1 MAKKPITRYRDA
13 GTGQFVPDKVGERRP
28 TRTIL
33 DVMDGTA
40 SGSNTHTIERDA
52 GSGRFV
58 PTGTADRR
66 PASTTTE
73 RVKK

>member
-1 MAKKPITRYRDA
+1 MAKRTITRYRDA

-40 SGSNTHTIERDA
+40 SGNSHTIERDA
-52 GSGRFV
+52 GTGRFV
-58 PTGTADRR
+58 PAGTADRR